1 MHELW
6 VLPLKKPTGHGEQV
20 EVFPALWDPASHELH
35 CSAPRSFSVAKPGPQ
50 EKHSSFC
57 AEGA

>member
-1 MHELW
+1 M
-6 VLPLKKPTGHGEQV
+6 LPLKKPTGHGEQV